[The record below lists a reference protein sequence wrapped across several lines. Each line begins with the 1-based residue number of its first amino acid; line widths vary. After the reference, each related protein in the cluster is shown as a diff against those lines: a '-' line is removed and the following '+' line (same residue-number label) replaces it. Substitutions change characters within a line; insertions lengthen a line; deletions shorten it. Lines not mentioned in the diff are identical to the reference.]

1 MPQDLQTLSVIDAL
15 TNALRD
21 RILTEDIPSNSVL
34 PEVMVA
40 TEYNVA
46 RPSAR
51 AALERLAQEG
61 LLRRE
66 TNKAARVPRLGPD
79 DVRDL
84 YTSRIFLERGVVSEL
99 ARRQLVPADARAA
112 HLAFQHS
119 VLERSL
125 PGIVTADIGFHLA
138 MVEALE
144 SPRISRMFRTV
155 IGEAHLCMAQVQTHH
170 LLSADLIAAE
180 HSSIIEAIE
189 SGDDSAAALRLDEHL
204 THARG
209 RLLQYLHA
217 PPGDEVDSSMAAK
230 TDT

>member
-1 MPQDLQTLSVIDAL
+1 MRQNLRTLTVIDAL

-21 RILTEDIPSNSVL
+21 RILTEDIPSNTVL
-34 PEVMVA
+34 PELLVA
-40 TEYNVA
+40 TEYSVA

-51 AALERLAQEG
+51 AALDRLAQEG

-66 TNKAARVPRLGPD
+66 SNKAARVPRLDSD
-79 DVRDL
+79 DVWDL
-84 YTSRIFLERGVVSEL
+84 YTSRIFLERAVVSEL
-99 ARRQLVPADARAA
+99 ARRQLVPADALAA
-112 HLAFQHS
+112 HATFQQS

-138 MVEALE
+138 MVEALA
-144 SPRISRMFRTV
+144 SPRISRMFQTV

-180 HSSIIEAIE
+180 HSSILEAIE
-189 SGDDSAAALRLDEHL
+189 SGDDGAAALRLDEHL

-209 RLLQYLHA
+209 RLLLYLA
-217 PPGDEVDSSMAAK
+217 TP
-230 TDT
+230 